1 MTMIRVIIKVATGVN
16 TSYTPSD
23 SFFIIR
29 FFFPIPALSRHTY
42 FNIINVYI
50 AFNIPRHLI
59 AKIHV

>member
-29 FFFPIPALSRHTY
+29 FFFPFPLYLAI
-42 FNIINVYI
+42 
-50 AFNIPRHLI
+50 LI
-59 AKIHV
+59 SI